1 MPDVKMTSH
10 TQTVLHALLGRG
22 DNGDRRSAVLAEGLY
37 GLELSKRTRLPNGTL
52 FPILE
57 RLRQAGWV
65 ERYWE
70 QDEIAEGE
78 GRPRR
83 RFYRISSKGADLA
96 PLALAEAMAAAAAKG
111 SGPGIARPGAA
122 GGTVER

>member
-1 MPDVKMTSH
+1 MSDVKMTPH
-10 TQTVLHALLGRG
+10 TQTVLRALLGRD
-22 DNGDRRSAVLAEGLY
+22 DNGERRSVVLTEGLY
-37 GLELSKRTRLPNGTL
+37 GLELSRLTRLPNGTL

-83 RFYRISSKGADLA
+83 RFYRISSEGAARA
-96 PLALAEAMAAAAAKG
+96 PHALAEATAAAPART
-111 SGPGIARPGAA
+111 RPGPVRPGVA
-122 GGTVER
+122 GGTGE

>member
-1 MPDVKMTSH
+1 MTTH
-10 TQTVLHALLGRG
+10 TQTVLRALLGHG
-22 DNGDRRSAVLAEGLY
+22 LGPGQRSGVVLEGLY
-37 GLELSKRTRLPNGTL
+37 GLELSRLSSLPNGTL

-70 QDEIAEGE
+70 EDAIAEAE

-83 RFYRISSKGADLA
+83 RFYKVTSKGADLA
-96 PLALAEAMAAAAAKG
+96 PQALAEAMAAESGKGRATAASPAL
-111 SGPGIARPGAA
+111 
-122 GGTVER
+122 GGLV

>member
-1 MPDVKMTSH
+1 MSVKMTLH
-10 TQTVLHALLGRG
+10 TQTVLRALLGRG
-22 DNGDRRSAVLAEGLY
+22 AEGERRTAALAEGLY
-37 GLELSKRTRLPNGTL
+37 GLELSRMTGLPNGTL

-70 QDEIAEGE
+70 ADASAEAE

-83 RFYRISSKGADLA
+83 RFYRLTHYGAERA
-96 PLALAEAMAAAAAKG
+96 PHALAEATAAAAPG
-111 SGPGIARPGAA
+111 HTSGLRPGLA
-122 GGTVER
+122 GGTG

>member
-1 MPDVKMTSH
+1 MPDVKLTLH
-10 TQTVLHALLGRG
+10 TQTLLRTLLGQGVDTGQRTV
-22 DNGDRRSAVLAEGLY
+22 VLSEGLY
-37 GLELSKRTRLPNGTL
+37 GVDLSRRTGLPNGTL

-70 QDEIAEGE
+70 QDAIAEAE

-83 RFYRISSKGADLA
+83 RFYRISPKGAVFA
-96 PLALAEAMAAAAAKG
+96 PQALAEASAAARTT
-111 SGPGIARPGAA
+111 SLPGLARPGLA
-122 GGTVER
+122 GGTGE

>member
-1 MPDVKMTSH
+1 MPDVNLTPH
-10 TQTVLHALLGRG
+10 TQTLLRALLGQG
-22 DNGDRRSAVLAEGLY
+22 VDTGQRSVVLTEGLY
-37 GLELSKRTRLPNGTL
+37 GLDLVRRTGLPNGTL

-70 QDEIAEGE
+70 QDAIAEAQ

-83 RFYRISSKGADLA
+83 RFYRISPKGAVLA
-96 PLALAEAMAAAAAKG
+96 PQALAEASAAAPAV
-111 SGPGIARPGAA
+111 ARPGIGRPGLA
-122 GGTVER
+122 GGTGE

>member
-1 MPDVKMTSH
+1 MS
-10 TQTVLHALLGRG
+10 G
-22 DNGDRRSAVLAEGLY
+22 
-37 GLELSKRTRLPNGTL
+37 LPNGTL

-70 QDEIAEGE
+70 QDEIAEAE

-83 RFYRISSKGADLA
+83 RFYRITPKGADLA
-96 PLALAEAMAAAAAKG
+96 PHALAEATVTAPTSA
-111 SGPGIARPGAA
+111 GPNLGRPGLA
-122 GGTVER
+122 GGSR

>member
-1 MPDVKMTSH
+1 MQDVKLTPH
-10 TQTVLHALLGRG
+10 TQTVLRALLGQG
-22 DNGDRRSAVLAEGLY
+22 DDTGQRSVVLTEGLY
-37 GLELSKRTRLPNGTL
+37 GLELSRRTGLPNGTL

-70 QDEIAEGE
+70 RDETAEAE

-83 RFYRISSKGADLA
+83 RFYRISSKGAATA
-96 PLALAEAMAAAAAKG
+96 PQALAEARTRAPAMPL
-111 SGPGIARPGAA
+111 PGTARPGLA
-122 GGTVER
+122 GGTGE

>member
-1 MPDVKMTSH
+1 MSAVKMTPH
-10 TQTVLHALLGRG
+10 TQTVLRALLGKG
-22 DNGDRRSAVLAEGLY
+22 VDGVRRSLVLDEGLY
-37 GLELSKRTRLPNGTL
+37 GLELSKMSGLPNGTL

-70 QDEIAEGE
+70 QDDIAEAE

-83 RFYRISSKGADLA
+83 RFYRITPKGADVA
-96 PLALAEAMAAAAAKG
+96 PLALAQAAAAAPAG
-111 SGPGIARPGAA
+111 SASKIGRPGMA
-122 GGTVER
+122 GGAR

>member
-1 MPDVKMTSH
+1 MTKH
-10 TQTVLHALLGRG
+10 TQTVLRALTGQG
-22 DNGDRRSAVLAEGLY
+22 TVGERRSSVLADGLY
-37 GLELSKRTRLPNGTL
+37 GLELSKRSGLPNGTL

-70 QDEIAEGE
+70 QDAIAEKE

-83 RFYRISSKGADLA
+83 RFYRITPKGAELA
-96 PLALAEAMAAAAAKG
+96 AQALAEATAAASAT
-111 SGPGIARPGAA
+111 ARPGVSRPGLA
-122 GGTVER
+122 GGAL

>member
-1 MPDVKMTSH
+1 MPDVNLTPH
-10 TQTVLHALLGRG
+10 TQTLLRTLLGQG
-22 DNGDRRSAVLAEGLY
+22 IDIGQRSVVLTEGLY
-37 GLELSKRTRLPNGTL
+37 GLDLVRRTGLPNGTL

-70 QDEIAEGE
+70 EDAIAEAE

-83 RFYRISSKGADLA
+83 RFYRISPKGAVLA
-96 PLALAEAMAAAAAKG
+96 PQALAEASAAASRA
-111 SGPGIARPGAA
+111 SRPGLARPGLA
-122 GGTVER
+122 GGAGE

>member
-1 MPDVKMTSH
+1 MPDVKLTLH
-10 TQTVLHALLGRG
+10 TQTLLRTLLGQG
-22 DNGDRRSAVLAEGLY
+22 IDSGQRSLVLAEGLY
-37 GLELSKRTRLPNGTL
+37 GLDLARRTKLPNGTL

-70 QDEIAEGE
+70 EDAIAEGE

-83 RFYRISSKGADLA
+83 RFYRISPKGAVLA
-96 PLALAEAMAAAAAKG
+96 PQALAEASAAG
-111 SGPGIARPGAA
+111 SAPARPGIARPGLA
-122 GGTVER
+122 GGTGE